1 MPFPNPAYKIN
12 PAIGVLLVFAMAS
25 LSCYFWER
33 PIVNWSHKFVSRR
46 MNKPARLS
54 TLTAPKAETK
64 LGWKPAVDI
73 GCILIVLP
81 F

>member
-1 MPFPNPAYKIN
+1 
-12 PAIGVLLVFAMAS
+12 
-25 LSCYFWER
+25 
-33 PIVNWSHKFVSRR
+33 